1 VGDTVVTFVPIAE
14 GVAGICFAGQS
25 GRTYLLPPS
34 AESVT
39 VVDSNNVVLHR
50 FAPYYDLYP
59 NAMAYSAQ
67 REELYL
73 GMEADYAVTVDA
85 QSDSVAGVIDYTAP
99 SFRRLAFN
107 PAGNKLYALSY
118 DGLLVISSGGQLM
131 RTIPMTTS
139 ATPAMLL
146 DPGLNRLYVVDY
158 QELRVVDCNADSV
171 SRVEALMD
179 INHGLL
185 VQPSASKL
193 YIFPLASSTGGFVR
207 VYDCYRDTV
216 VRTVSIGDETPCAVY
231 VPVTGRVY
239 YAKQATSFVYALDIA
254 RDSVVD
260 SIFVGRISGHG
271 RMTADTRTGLLYV
284 LADGA
289 DSLCI
294 VDTRQDSLVFAMA
307 IPVNLD
313 TMFLSEASNKLYI
326 ANRAAGGPT
335 YVFDLSSSQ
344 FIDTLPYGPYRA
356 GLLDSRNDKLYLGAS
371 AVTVVDCRS
380 DSVVETLPSA
390 GISVRDMAWDPI
402 GNRVFACMYNR
413 VTIYRDDP
421 YAVEEGAG
429 AAARFGLAL
438 LANPVR
444 GSARFRCTVQA
455 GEKATLVLRDV
466 LGRRVATIDARGDD
480 APVNVIWSGADAR
493 GQRVPAG
500 VYFAQLV
507 AGRDRATVKVVLE

>member
-1 VGDTVVTFVPIAE
+1 
-14 GVAGICFAGQS
+14 
-25 GRTYLLPPS
+25 
-34 AESVT
+34 
-39 VVDSNNVVLHR
+39 
-50 FAPYYDLYP
+50 
-59 NAMAYSAQ
+59 
-67 REELYL
+67 
-73 GMEADYAVTVDA
+73 VTVDA

-193 YIFPLASSTGGFVR
+193 YIFPFASSTGGFVR